1 MNEKKVP
8 RNWVITRRALLES
21 GAGAAIVPSG
31 VIQAAT
37 GEFIQCRTG
46 GIR

>member
-8 RNWVITRRALLES
+8 RSWAITRRALLES
-21 GAGAAIVPSG
+21 GAGAAIVSSG

-37 GEFIQCRTG
+37 RKFNKLRTS